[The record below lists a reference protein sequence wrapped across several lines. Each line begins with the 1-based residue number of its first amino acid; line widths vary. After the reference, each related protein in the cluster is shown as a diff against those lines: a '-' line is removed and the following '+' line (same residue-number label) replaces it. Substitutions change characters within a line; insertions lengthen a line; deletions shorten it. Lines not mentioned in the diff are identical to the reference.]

1 MNQELL
7 PNVRAFL
14 QSIFPF
20 SLLPDQVLD
29 AIACN
34 IDILLL
40 NPGQE
45 LAPDCRATFLYLIR
59 SGAVQQN
66 HLNGQLRSRL
76 ASEDIFGFN
85 LQQVNSQ
92 NNYIIKAIEN
102 TLLYRIDYLEL
113 MEQVKE
119 YPQVASQ
126 LALNLN
132 TRLHSTHT
140 FGSITDSQHHYMRLC
155 GDTNQV
161 QIVNVSAEQSIQS
174 VAHAMSELAGG
185 LSCAF
190 ITDSSK
196 HLLGM
201 VTDKEMTNRVVA
213 QAIPITSPVSEIM
226 TTNVHTVQDNDLLLT
241 ALHLMM
247 QYQVQNIP
255 VLNSQ
260 KQVVGLITP
269 QDLIQ
274 KNGGRSIYL
283 LDRIYKAIS
292 IETLISLAK
301 ERNQAF
307 EGIMESRASPN
318 LIGQVLTKLYD
329 AFTYRLL
336 ELAIKQFGNPPCQF
350 SWIVAGSHA
359 RNETHLSSDQDNA
372 IIISDDATE
381 SDRTYFQHLAMYVCK
396 GLSQLGYP
404 LCSGRFMAATP
415 QWCHR
420 ESVWKAYF
428 RKWAT
433 NPEYELLLNL
443 NVFVEI
449 RHIYGNETIFQAVD
463 SFRYQLVKNNKLLI
477 SALIRNSLR
486 TRPPLGIFRN
496 LVLDKDGQ
504 DNNVLNIKKSA
515 IGCLVD
521 IVRIYNLIYPSPI
534 LNTSERIE
542 HLYKNNVFN
551 KSSYLDIKETYQ
563 YVNQLRYESQLKS
576 IQKNLTTNNLLQPDT
591 FGSFERQHLKDAFR
605 IISSHQDLI
614 KMKFI
619 G

>member
-29 AIACN
+29 AITCN

-102 TLLYRIDYLEL
+102 TLLYRIDYLKL
-113 MEQVKE
+113 MAQVKE

-126 LALNLN
+126 LALNVN

-140 FGSITDSQHHYMRLC
+140 FDSITDSQHHYMRLC

-247 QYQVQNIP
+247 QYQVQYIP

-283 LDRIYKAIS
+283 LDRIYKADS

-318 LIGQVLTKLYD
+318 LIGQILTKIYD

-359 RNETHLSSDQDNA
+359 RNEIHLSSDQDNA

-404 LCSGRFMAATP
+404 LCTGRFMAATP

-449 RHIYGNETIFQAVD
+449 RHIYGNETIFQTVD

-504 DNNVLNIKKSA
+504 NNNVLNIKKSA

-521 IVRIYNLIYPSPI
+521 IVRIYNLIYPSPL

-576 IQKNLTTNNLLQPDT
+576 IQKNLTTNNLLQPDS

>member
-14 QSIFPF
+14 QNIFPF
-20 SLLPDQVLD
+20 SLLPDLILD

-45 LAPDCRATFLYLIR
+45 LAQESGATFLYLIR

-66 HLNGQLRSRL
+66 HLNGQLRSKL

-85 LQQVNSQ
+85 LQQENSP

-102 TLLYRIDYLEL
+102 TILYRIDYLEL
-113 MEQVKE
+113 MEQVEE

-140 FGSITDSQHHYMRLC
+140 FGSITDSQHHYMHLC
-155 GDTNQV
+155 GDTNQI

-174 VAHAMSELAGG
+174 VAHAMSKFSGG

-190 ITDSSK
+190 ITDNSK
-196 HLLGM
+196 RLLGM

-213 QAIPITSPVSEIM
+213 QAIPITSPVSVIM
-226 TTNVHTVQDNDLLLT
+226 TTNVHTVQDNDILLT
-241 ALHLMM
+241 ALNLMM

-283 LDRIYKAIS
+283 LDRIYKANS
-292 IETLISLAK
+292 VETLISLAK

-307 EGIMESRASPN
+307 EGIMESRATPN

-396 GLSQLGYP
+396 GLAQLNYP
-404 LCSGRFMAATP
+404 LCSGRFMAANP

-443 NVFVEI
+443 NVFLEI
-449 RHIYGNETIFQAVD
+449 RHIYGNETIFQEVD

-496 LVLDKDGQ
+496 LVLDKHGQ

-521 IVRIYNLIYPSPI
+521 IVRIYNLIYPSPL

-551 KSSYLDIKETYQ
+551 KSSYLDINETYQ

-576 IQKNLTTNNLLQPDT
+576 IQKNLTINNLLQPDT

-605 IISSHQDLI
+605 IISNHQDLI